1 MEQSERLT
9 EQERLFAER
18 HHNIIYT
25 FLNTNGLQ
33 DADFYDVAALG
44 YLRAVKRY
52 HREEKLQQYKFN
64 TIAWQAMRTNVGNKK
79 RADRIRDAVIAYSL
93 NELTDD
99 GTEYGEFIQ
108 DTKDG
113 FRELEEQENLQQLL
127 AEIMPALTERQRA
140 HIVAALNGYRHPEIL
155 TAQRVRCQEYHKH
168 RKAISEAIKD
178 AVPIFSR
185 GGGIKL
191 WTDWKLLNSW
201 RACGSTAGA

>member
-1 MEQSERLT
+1 MESSERLT

-25 FLNTNGLQ
+25 FLNTNGLK
-33 DADFYDVAALG
+33 DEDFYDVAALG

-79 RADRIRDAVIAYSL
+79 RSDRIRDAVIAYSL
-93 NELTDD
+93 NELTAD

-108 DTKDG
+108 AAKDG

-127 AEIMPALTERQRA
+127 AEIMPALTERQRG
-140 HIVAALNGYRHPEIL
+140 HIIATLNGYRPQEVMKE
-155 TAQRVRCQEYHKH
+155 QRVRFQEYHKD
-168 RKAISEAIKD
+168 RNVIREVIKD
-178 AVPIFSR
+178 AIPIFPR
-185 GGGIKL
+185 GGVLSYGQI
-191 WTDWKLLNSW
+191 
-201 RACGSTAGA
+201 GSY

>member
-1 MEQSERLT
+1 MESSERLT

-18 HHNIIYT
+18 HHKSIYT
-25 FLNTNGLQ
+25 FHNTNGLR
-33 DADFYDVAALG
+33 DEDFYDVAALG

-79 RADRIRDAVIAYSL
+79 KADRIRDAVITCSL

-99 GTEYGEFIQ
+99 GTEYGEFVQ
-108 DTKDG
+108 TTKDG

-127 AEIMPALTERQRA
+127 AEIMPALTERQRG
-140 HIVAALNGYRHPEIL
+140 HIVAALNGYRPQEIIKE
-155 TAQRVRCQEYHKH
+155 QRVRFQEYHKD
-168 RKAISEAIKD
+168 RKVIREVIRD
-178 AVPIFSR
+178 VIPVFR

-191 WTDWKLLNSW
+191 WTDWKLLDSW
-201 RACGSTAGA
+201 RACGNTVRA

>member
-1 MEQSERLT
+1 MERSERLT

-25 FLNTNGLQ
+25 FLNTNGLR
-33 DADFYDVAALG
+33 DEDFYDVAALG

-79 RADRIRDAVIAYSL
+79 KADRIRDAVIACSL

-108 DTKDG
+108 AARDG
-113 FRELEEQENLQQLL
+113 LRELEEQENLQELL
-127 AEIMPALTERQRA
+127 KEIMPALTERQWG
-140 HIVAALNGYRHPEIL
+140 HIVAALNGYRQQEIMKE
-155 TAQRVRCQEYHKH
+155 QRVRFRDYHED
-168 RKAISEAIKD
+168 RKAIRK
-178 AVPIFSR
+178 AVSKAVFTR
-185 GGGIKL
+185 GGY
-191 WTDWKLLNSW
+191 
-201 RACGSTAGA
+201 